1 MSEKMT
7 VVSLVMIVF
16 IIWIIYSNLGDFYLR
31 EKRTN
36 IRQTFM
42 TIG

>member
-16 IIWIIYSNLGDFYLR
+16 IIWIIYSSLGDFLLER
-31 EKRTN
+31 KV
-36 IRQTFM
+36 
-42 TIG
+42 